1 MNLICFSW
9 EPWDLKVN
17 KRSVPLVLALL
28 RNKVV
33 DRALYVN
40 PPLHLSALVRGGD
53 SAANWQRLR
62 FCWPRRSGPVVVFT
76 PCYLLPQRC
85 RKMNGWLGRLQANVL
100 KLILRLRPYVYINTN
115 PMEPELQ
122 PAFADAEVECL
133 DMYDD
138 FEQIVSADEIR
149 RGEHT
154 RIRNAVNA
162 DAHRAD
168 FVIAVNSLLAD
179 RFRKMG
185 LRAEVLRNAV
195 DFSMFNRDREPTPE
209 PPVALRALPRPI
221 IGYMTG
227 QVDTRID
234 WELVDFLRQQR
245 PSWSFVILGPSF
257 NSAIVPESVRSAAN
271 VHFAPA
277 VPYPELLDFLS
288 HYSVGMAPMRVNA
301 VGLGSDLLKIYH
313 YLAAGLPVVTTAV
326 GGTDLYG
333 NLIRVA
339 TSPNDFLEQLE
350 LALRDNTVEVIRR
363 RLDYAQSNSWD
374 ARAAEFSHWLTQVL
388 A

>member
-1 MNLICFSW
+1 MNLVCFSW
-9 EPWDLKVN
+9 EAWNLRVN
-17 KRSVPLVLALL
+17 KRSVPLVQALL

-33 DRALYVN
+33 DRVLYVN
-40 PPLHLSALVRGGD
+40 PPLHLSTIIRGLD
-53 SAANWQRLR
+53 SAESRHQLQY
-62 FCWPRRSGPVVVFT
+62 CWPHRSKSVVVFT
-76 PCYLLPQRC
+76 PFYPLPQRC
-85 RKMNGWLGRLQANVL
+85 RRINGWLGRLQVGFL
-100 KLILRLRPYVYINTN
+100 KAVLRLRPYVYINTN

-245 PSWSFVILGPSF
+245 PEWSFVVLGPLV
-257 NSAIVPESVRSAAN
+257 NPGIVPPPIRSAAN
-271 VHFAPA
+271 VHFVPA
-277 VPYPELLDFLS
+277 VPYSELLDFLS
-288 HYSVGMAPMRVNA
+288 HFSVGIVPMRVNA
-301 VGLGSDLLKIYH
+301 VSLGNDLLKIYH
-313 YLAAGLPVVTTAV
+313 YLAAGLPIVTTAV
-326 GGTDLYG
+326 GGTDQFG

-339 TSPNDFLEQLE
+339 TSPANFLEQLDA
-350 LALRDNTVEVIRR
+350 ALMDNVTEVVRR
-363 RLDYAQSNSWD
+363 RLEYAQCNSWD
-374 ARAAEFSHWLTQVL
+374 ARAKEFKAWL
-388 A
+388 

>member
-1 MNLICFSW
+1 MNLVCFSW
-9 EPWDLKVN
+9 EAWNLRVN
-17 KRSVPLVLALL
+17 KRSVPLVQALL

-33 DRALYVN
+33 DRVLYVN
-40 PPLHLSALVRGGD
+40 PPLHLSTIIRGLD
-53 SAANWQRLR
+53 SAESRHQLQY
-62 FCWPRRSGPVVVFT
+62 CWPHRSKSVVVFT
-76 PCYLLPQRC
+76 PFYPLPQRC
-85 RKMNGWLGRLQANVL
+85 RRINGWLGRLQVGFL
-100 KLILRLRPYVYINTN
+100 KAVLRLRPYVYINTN

-245 PSWSFVILGPSF
+245 PEWSFVVLGPLV
-257 NSAIVPESVRSAAN
+257 NPGIVPPPIRSAAN
-271 VHFAPA
+271 VHFVPA
-277 VPYPELLDFLS
+277 VPYSELLDFLS
-288 HYSVGMAPMRVNA
+288 HFSVGIVPMRVNA
-301 VGLGSDLLKIYH
+301 VSLGNDLLKIYH
-313 YLAAGLPVVTTAV
+313 YLAAGLPIVTTAV
-326 GGTDLYG
+326 GGTDQFG

-339 TSPNDFLEQLE
+339 TSPANFLEQLDA
-350 LALRDNTVEVIRR
+350 ALMDNVTEVVRR
-363 RLDYAQSNSWD
+363 RLEYAQSNSWD
-374 ARAAEFSHWLTQVL
+374 ARAKEFKAWL
-388 A
+388 